1 MRMKNDLKTKQ
12 DKQVRKNRVIWWV
25 SLLFILAISVAIGES
40 IADVVT
46 SQVFNINRGNLVNLK
61 SVDEYDW
68 KTYNIK
74 DLIIDSP
81 FILNANEFDYPEE
94 LNNIIVDD
102 EHLEF
107 EKDNFLF
114 TINSAT
120 YNVGWELDLYGAYL
134 GQINGIKSDMVVE
147 EFQSKK
153 REINIDGRE
162 GSKLIHYAEQVGALE
177 KKKENGKNILY
188 SKKKPSLKNIE
199 FDDKKKNIEIENK
212 KSDFK
217 SNNSGCGMNVMFV
230 IIILIV
236 VFRLI

>member
-1 MRMKNDLKTKQ
+1 MKMKNDLKTKQ

-162 GSKLIHYAEQVGALE
+162 G
-177 KKKENGKNILY
+177 LY
-188 SKKKPSLKNIE
+188 TEYSFNLKN
-199 FDDKKKNIEIENK
+199 NPIENW
-212 KSDFK
+212 
-217 SNNSGCGMNVMFV
+217 G
-230 IIILIV
+230 IILIDGQKV
-236 VFRLI
+236 WFIQMMYPRGLNNSEEVKKKIFNSIRFDD

>member
-1 MRMKNDLKTKQ
+1 MSKSKYYKLKEQNEQAKQENNYLRALRIALEAVPLIENENLSDVPIIWPLVEAIKYLPTVKEGKSKTNLILDEIENNDDLGEHWK
-12 DKQVRKNRVIWWV
+12 
-25 SLLFILAISVAIGES
+25 ES
-40 IADVVT
+40 IEKIHD
-46 SQVFNINRGNLVNLK
+46 K
-61 SVDEYDW
+61 SD
-68 KTYNIK
+68 
-74 DLIIDSP
+74 DLDRI
-81 FILNANEFDYPEE
+81 
-94 LNNIIVDD
+94 
-102 EHLEF
+102 LEF
-107 EKDNFLF
+107 LNEKSNF
-114 TINSAT
+114 N
-120 YNVGWELDLYGAYL
+120 
-134 GQINGIKSDMVVE
+134 
-147 EFQSKK
+147 QSKLWSK
-153 REINIDGRE
+153 LNIDGRE